1 MLNKLVNK
9 SLAKRRKDGTVR
21 ATAYLKYCML
31 EDEKI
36 VNRFSAMIRNVLNY
50 YSCVNKRSDLWKVF
64 AILRKSCALTL
75 AHKHSINSAAR
86 VYAKYGPNLIIRN
99 LGKEVASL
107 FYPKSLKTKI
117 DFKTRRGLF
126 LHPSIL
132 EIEIDKIP
140 GSTKTN
146 LITDNICEY
155 EDCNFTENLKAHHLN
170 PMANIAKKKDLS
182 PFEKAL
188 IRRKRKVVML
198 CKKHHYL
205 LHRKKLFEFE
215 TKKNEDIS

>member
-1 MLNKLVNK
+1 
-9 SLAKRRKDGTVR
+9 
-21 ATAYLKYCML
+21 
-31 EDEKI
+31 
-36 VNRFSAMIRNVLNY
+36 
-50 YSCVNKRSDLWKVF
+50 VF

-75 AHKHSINSAAR
+75 AHKHKMSTAAR
-86 VYAKYGPNLIIRN
+86 VYAKYGSNLTIRN
-99 LGKEVASL
+99 LGNKVASL

-117 DFKTRRGLF
+117 DFRTRRDIV

-146 LITDNICEY
+146 LKTVSICEY
-155 EDCNFTENLKAHHLN
+155 ENCDILENLEAHHLN
-170 PMANIAKKKDLS
+170 PMSNIAKRKDLS

-198 CKKHHYL
+198 CKKHHNL
-205 LHRKKLFEFE
+205 LHRKRIFEVK
-215 TKKNEDIS
+215 TKKNEDI